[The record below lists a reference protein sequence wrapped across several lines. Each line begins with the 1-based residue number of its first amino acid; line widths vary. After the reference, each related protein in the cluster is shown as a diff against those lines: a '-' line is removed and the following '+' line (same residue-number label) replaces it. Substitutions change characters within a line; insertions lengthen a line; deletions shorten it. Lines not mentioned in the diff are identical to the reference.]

1 MDFFSYPKLPKAK
14 SQRRKDVPLGEPGKV
29 HFFIARGKKL
39 SHFLHKQKKH
49 LASIV
54 KTLNYI

>member
-1 MDFFSYPKLPKAK
+1 
-14 SQRRKDVPLGEPGKV
+14 V
-29 HFFIARGKKL
+29 HIFIARGKKL
-39 SHFLHKQKKH
+39 SYFLHKQEKH